1 MPAATTISLTRVF
14 PGDTGS
20 LTSRSFRY
28 SLSSSM
34 LTVV

>member
-1 MPAATTISLTRVF
+1 MPATTTISLTRVF

-28 SLSSSM
+28 SSSSLM
-34 LTVV
+34 STVV